1 MPIETFWIAAHGRKW
16 RCLMSP
22 VSFTFIRMKLDEIRF
37 YMILV
42 FLIEGR
48 KLCPYLVQMAPILW
62 LQAET
67 MLAHARAL
75 DVSKHRM
82 KIFEKKKRY
91 NFHAPAVPSWQFYR
105 LLCGGVKSTNSA
117 QAPTS
122 SVSPKLRIDEQMDL
136 QDSLW
141 SLKLAPLGQT
151 ANKHICRR

>member
-1 MPIETFWIAAHGRKW
+1 
-16 RCLMSP
+16 
-22 VSFTFIRMKLDEIRF
+22 MKLDEIRF

-82 KIFEKKKRY
+82 KIFEKK
-91 NFHAPAVPSWQFYR
+91 
-105 LLCGGVKSTNSA
+105 T
-117 QAPTS
+117 
-122 SVSPKLRIDEQMDL
+122 I
-136 QDSLW
+136 
-141 SLKLAPLGQT
+141 
-151 ANKHICRR
+151 

>member
-1 MPIETFWIAAHGRKW
+1 
-16 RCLMSP
+16 
-22 VSFTFIRMKLDEIRF
+22 
-37 YMILV
+37 MILV

-48 KLCPYLVQMAPILW
+48 KLCPYLVQMAPISW

-67 MLAHARAL
+67 MLARAWAL
-75 DVSKHRM
+75 DVSKNCM
-82 KIFEKKKRY
+82 KIFEKKQQY
-91 NFHAPAVPSWQFYR
+91 DFHAPAVPASQFYH

-141 SLKLAPLGQT
+141 SLKLGHWAKPQICMYTTSFVFPLSSF
-151 ANKHICRR
+151 KVSHILMFV